1 MSQVTVGDTVR
12 IHYTGTLKNG
22 SEFDSSAG
30 REPLEFKVGENKIIP
45 DLETSIVGMAVG
57 ETATVEIAAANA
69 YGPRRD
75 DAIQTVERT
84 LMPEGAELEI
94 GGLLRVSDLP
104 PPSGAQILEDADAL
118 VAAVREVRAAAEAEA
133 PVAEAG
139 PEEPE
144 VIGQAKE
151 EAPEEKTKE

>member
-94 GGLLRVSDLP
+94 GGQLQATGQDGQTFVLTIVEIADETVTLDANHPLAGEDLVFEVELLEIV
-104 PPSGAQILEDADAL
+104 
-118 VAAVREVRAAAEAEA
+118 VAAD
-133 PVAEAG
+133 
-139 PEEPE
+139 
-144 VIGQAKE
+144 
-151 EAPEEKTKE
+151 